1 MIDDRK
7 TRKTPT
13 DVYGDNDIP
22 KLTIEIDGTE
32 VELPC
37 FNDYDFIYLHGP
49 VNKIGYEYAYMVEFV
64 EGEYLDSVLQETFS
78 GPEWTL
84 LEKEVSPYEPSEKRI
99 YGYREDQ

>member
-7 TRKTPT
+7 TRKTAN

-22 KLTIEIDGTE
+22 KRTVELDGTE

-49 VNKIGYEYAYMVEFV
+49 VDKIGYENAYMVEFE
-64 EGEYLDSVLQETFS
+64 EGEYVGSVLQETFS
-78 GPEWTL
+78 GPEWVL
-84 LEKEVSPYEPSEKRI
+84 LSKEASPYEPVEKRV
-99 YGYREDQ
+99 YSYRGDQ